1 MASFRILF
9 LSFFIISFSAS
20 ADCEKDGKTYA
31 NGYKLVDPDTPC
43 RVCYCKGKSA
53 KGTEKGLLT
62 DAVCYKV

>member
-9 LSFFIISFSAS
+9 LSFILISFPAS

-43 RVCYCKGKSA
+43 RVCYCKGKSGGGVREC
-53 KGTEKGLLT
+53 KLSF
-62 DAVCYKV
+62 